1 MLDIS
6 SHLLLFFFSFLIYDR
21 SKIIELA
28 GAGRPPACGGN
39 SNLMMESTTPAA
51 PDAVDERHS
60 EAKTLSTVMPDVS
73 RVTEENIEHSHAQ
86 SWAFESMLPELEA
99 FLKGSFTSERQG
111 ETFSTRAHSQPMKLW
126 VADKIQL
133 SFYQNACV
141 KSDSDNEPFY
151 AGVRVKVFNDYY
163 NGQDAAMMVS
173 YGYNRNTWGVACIDR
188 ECKQR
193 VHATLA
199 SHVFRVVRPLEIIP
213 FEEIKRMY
221 TKPYPFQAWV
231 AEHQSDGLQTLVA
244 KKPADSPVRP
254 DVDRSSTE
262 ADTVEPPLSTP
273 PLRKSE
279 RVKRVREVSPP
290 DSESKQFTCAR
301 CPGKKWKT
309 LHGLQHHK
317 CRRRDSA
324 SGGDTNKGQ
333 SSRQVSLSNTQDQS
347 ILASRTSVS
356 FAPLAAQEFFATQ
369 QPLLKTINDAIDHL
383 AVQLLIGRATMTPV
397 NLLVQAMEIG
407 NMLL

>member
-1 MLDIS
+1 
-6 SHLLLFFFSFLIYDR
+6 
-21 SKIIELA
+21 
-28 GAGRPPACGGN
+28 
-39 SNLMMESTTPAA
+39 MMEGTTPAA

-273 PLRKSE
+273 SLRKSE

-301 CPGKKWKT
+301 CPGKNGKPYMGCNITNVVVVT
-309 LHGLQHHK
+309 LHLGGTQTRGSQVVK
-317 CRRRDSA
+317 FPCPTRRI
-324 SGGDTNKGQ
+324 KVFWQVGQ
-333 SSRQVSLSNTQDQS
+333 VCLLLLLLPKIFLLLSNLSSRQLT
-347 ILASRTSVS
+347 T
-356 FAPLAAQEFFATQ
+356 PLITW
-369 QPLLKTINDAIDHL
+369 

-397 NLLVQAMEIG
+397 KLLVQAMEIG
-407 NMLL
+407 NILL